1 MFNNAQ
7 QKLITYIR
15 AFPEDYGGMTP
26 FDLAQEA
33 VKDKRHPYHKVGKQF

>member
-7 QKLITYIR
+7 QQLITYIR
-15 AFPEDYGGMTP
+15 AFPQEYEGMTP

-33 VKDKRHPYHKVGKQF
+33 SQNKNHNYHKVGKVF